1 MAVDLAGDEPFE
13 AADDVLLGHA
23 LGGAPGD
30 VLLGALVASLP
41 AGRERAS
48 VSTSSRADRPRDLSR
63 TSEGA
68 VTIRVRIWLMVCV
81 RALTALLRT
90 TRRARIASKIPFRAV
105 GVPAAR
111 PERTAV
117 VAA

>member
-1 MAVDLAGDEPFE
+1 
-13 AADDVLLGHA
+13 
-23 LGGAPGD
+23 
-30 VLLGALVASLP
+30 
-41 AGRERAS
+41 
-48 VSTSSRADRPRDLSR
+48 
-63 TSEGA
+63 
-68 VTIRVRIWLMVCV
+68 MVCV